1 MTKLAFLYPDFFPV
15 KGGASL
21 HGYYLAKELTAL
33 NYTLFTFNTEETG
46 FTSNYS
52 YNFFS
57 VLKAILK
64 ADIVYLRLSPLGKSM
79 YLPKIVKLLNKKLI
93 IELNG
98 PTDEYIVSHY
108 FSLNQILEMDK
119 KLSKTIALSDTVIT
133 VSEEMKDYIAKYL
146 NYKESVVIH
155 NGGFKIDSPILD
167 SYSEL
172 EERFHYKK
180 KFYKKTI
187 LWSGTDYPWQGYLK
201 VQELIEK
208 SNNNFLFII
217 VCNNNV
223 YEKYFKKFENTL
235 AFTDA
240 PREFV
245 DFLIKNVDIGLALYG
260 DYSWTRFQ
268 KFYNSSLKFFE
279 YLANDLG
286 VIASPVGHMATT
298 KSENLLL
305 TEDVSK
311 MLLFIEKYK
320 KAPVHNY
327 RSWAN
332 VAQEIDIVIKK
343 ILNENK

>member
-21 HGYYLAKELTAL
+21 HGFYLAKELTKL
-33 NYTLFTFNTEETG
+33 NYFLYTFNSKETG
-46 FTSNYS
+46 FTCNFK

-57 VLKAILK
+57 VLKAIIK
-64 ADIVYLRLSPLGKSM
+64 ADVVYLRLSPLGKSM
-79 YLPKIVKLLNKKLI
+79 YLPRIIKWLNKKLI

-98 PTDEYIVSHY
+98 PTDEYIISHN
-108 FSLNQILEMDK
+108 FSLEKILELDSR
-119 KLSKTIALSDTVIT
+119 LSKTIALSDAVIT
-133 VSEEMKDYIAKYL
+133 VSEEMKEYIAQYL
-146 NYKESVVIH
+146 HYKDAIVIH
-155 NGGFKIDSPILD
+155 NGGFKIEEDVPHQS
-167 SYSEL
+167 SKL
-172 EERFHYKK
+172 EELFFAKK
-180 KFYKKTI
+180 KLYKKTI

-208 SNNNFLFII
+208 SNSDFLFII

-223 YEKYFKKFENTL
+223 YEKYYKKFENTL
-235 AFTDA
+235 AFPDA

-245 DFLIKNVDIGLALYG
+245 DFLIKNADIGLALYG

-286 VIASPVGHMATT
+286 VIASPLGHMATT
-298 KSENLLL
+298 NCENLLL
-305 TEDVSK
+305 SEDISE
-311 MLLFIEKYK
+311 MLLFIKNYK
-320 KAPVHNY
+320 KKQVVNY

-332 VAQEIDIVIKK
+332 VAQETDLVIKK
-343 ILNENK
+343 IWNEN